1 MLKTVICDDG
11 KKGPKHP
18 EICFLSD
25 SGKKSL
31 IENSGL
37 QTCLKIGSIRRVCD
51 YVNNTEF
58 GRIVLYF
65 FSTNF
70 EEWW

>member
-1 MLKTVICDDG
+1 MLKTVICDDV
-11 KKGPKHP
+11 KKGPKNP

-31 IENSGL
+31 INNSEL
-37 QTCLKIGSIRRVCD
+37 QTCRKIGCNRSVCD

-58 GRIVLYF
+58 ERIVLYF

-70 EEWW
+70 EE